1 MSSNGISD
9 IIGFHTTSVADIEAA
24 FHEAVDDYLAMCA
37 DFGKEP
43 QRPANGNVMLRMAPA
58 IHSAAL
64 SAARTAG
71 QSLNKWVEALVARET
86 GMAPQGKATR
96 HSRSGHSQRATRLR
110 EAA

>member
-1 MSSNGISD
+1 MKTYKGYSARIEYDARDNILVGHIDGIAD
-9 IIGFHTTSVADIEAA
+9 IIGFHADSVADIEAA

-43 QRPANGNVMLRMAPA
+43 QRPANGNMMLRVAPA

-71 QSLNKWVEALVARET
+71 QSLNKWAEALMARECGVT
-86 GMAPQGKATR
+86 
-96 HSRSGHSQRATRLR
+96 L
-110 EAA
+110 